1 MSGFKLSTT
10 LFALT
15 NEWLSREYTFES
27 LVAKTVE
34 LGFGPGLEIVGF
46 QSVRGYPTLDPEFER
61 SSKDLVERC
70 ELEPSCLSTNIDM
83 ARRPDRLMTQDE
95 VKESLAAQVG
105 SGRRL
110 GFPVV
115 KAQKIEDDL
124 YPWASDFADKAGVK
138 LGIEIHAP
146 VFVEHPLVVGL
157 REVYDRI
164 DSPALGFV
172 PDWSSTMTALPTGQ
186 LRAFERNGLTREQ
199 TDFLRELW
207 DRGGAPHE
215 LFEEFADKARSEGA
229 TEQAINQVRIVFSM
243 FAHNDPRGWLELMP
257 RVVHVHAKFYELEA
271 DGTDPSIPHRN
282 SLTSSSRAATR
293 ATSRASGRRT
303 PGRTWRTRMGS
314 KWCGATR
321 SSTGSCWPSGPQG
334 HSHERERDPGTLR
347 AQRDRNAS
355 PDDLG
360 GHRRVRRPRLRRDRH
375 LAAQARAGDGRRLLD
390 P

>member
-46 QSVRGYPTLDPEFER
+46 QSVRGYPNLDPEFER
-61 SSKDLVERC
+61 SFKNLVERY
-70 ELEPSCLSTNIDM
+70 ELEPSCLSANIDM

-95 VKESLAAQVG
+95 VKESLAAQVEF
-105 SGRRL
+105 GRRL

-124 YPWASDFADKAGVK
+124 YPWAADLADKAGVK

-271 DGTDPSIPHRN
+271 DGTDPSIPHRE
-282 SLTSSSRAATR
+282 LFDVLVEGGYEGYVSSEWEAHAWADMDDQDGFEMVRRHQELYRKLLAERAA
-293 ATSRASGRRT
+293 AT
-303 PGRTWRTRMGS
+303 
-314 KWCGATR
+314 
-321 SSTGSCWPSGPQG
+321 
-334 HSHERERDPGTLR
+334 
-347 AQRDRNAS
+347 
-355 PDDLG
+355 
-360 GHRRVRRPRLRRDRH
+360 
-375 LAAQARAGDGRRLLD
+375 LA
-390 P
+390 